1 MRCLL
6 AWLLLPA
13 AAFAA
18 EAWSIEKLFTCP
30 FAWGT
35 SPTEIAWSKR
45 GHTLLFLRNAE
56 GKQFRD
62 LCADHPKSQTPIRL
76 TNMEPVRDAL
86 KLTDGEKDE
95 RSKRYLMPPDGA
107 AQFQMSGGWQS
118 RHVRVSGR
126 RLRGGA

>member
-1 MRCLL
+1 MLL

-18 EAWSIEKLFTCP
+18 EAWSIEKHFTCP

-76 TNMEPVRDAL
+76 TNMESVRDAFE
-86 KLTDGEKDE
+86 TDRRRKR
-95 RSKRYLMPPDGA
+95 RSQQAVPNA
-107 AQFQMSGGWQS
+107 A
-118 RHVRVSGR
+118 GR
-126 RLRGGA
+126 RRPIPDVRGMAVAQR